1 MDKFGDF
8 DESYLALIGDVR
20 GSRQHPD
27 RAVLQAELR
36 EELARLS
43 DDLDLD
49 VPLAITAGDEFQG
62 VFAASGAAL
71 AVDVLVSVTETL
83 HPTELAFGLGWGPL
97 STPVGGNVSELDG
110 ACFHLAREALEQAK
124 DEGSWGRLA
133 GVDDGADALVSGT
146 LGLMGA
152 IRAGWTEKQA
162 TYVRDARRYDRYK
175 EVAES
180 HDVVPSVVTESLKA
194 AQFRA
199 MLRAEDGLRAAF
211 ARFGSKTERPSSS
224 AE

>member
-1 MDKFGDF
+1 MAKFGDF

-20 GSRQHPD
+20 GSRHHPD
-27 RAVLQAELR
+27 RAVLQAQLR

-43 DDLDLD
+43 DELDLA

-62 VFAASGAAL
+62 LFDGSAAVL
-71 AVDVLVSVTETL
+71 AVDVLISVTETL

-97 STPVGGNVSELDG
+97 STAPGPNVSELDG
-110 ACFHLAREALEQAK
+110 PCFHRAREALGEAK
-124 DEGSWGRLA
+124 DEGSWGHLA
-133 GVDDGADALVSGT
+133 GVDEGADALVSGT

-162 TYVRDARRYDRYK
+162 TYVRDARRFDRYK

-199 MLRAEDGLRAAF
+199 MLRAEEGLRAAF
-211 ARFGSKTERPSSS
+211 TRFGSATELPASS